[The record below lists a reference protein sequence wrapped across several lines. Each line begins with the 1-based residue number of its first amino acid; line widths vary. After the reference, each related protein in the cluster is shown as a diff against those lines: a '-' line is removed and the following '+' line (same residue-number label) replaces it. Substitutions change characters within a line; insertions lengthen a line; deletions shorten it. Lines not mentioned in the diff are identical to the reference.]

1 MDDNNTRVA
10 RAIARAREG
19 LGITQTEL
27 ARRLGLSRTAIYN
40 WERGETTPSANRL
53 REVARA
59 LGLDLEV
66 LVPQ

>member
-1 MDDNNTRVA
+1 MDDNNARVA
-10 RAIARAREG
+10 RAIARARED

-27 ARRLGLSRTAIYN
+27 ARRLGLSRTAVYN
-40 WERGETTPSANRL
+40 WEHGETTPSANRL